1 MYFGKKG
8 FKCFE
13 IKGKITIFALQ
24 ISRNEEV
31 FVHIGVYR
39 SVDDWVCSRV

>member
-39 SVDDWVCSRV
+39 SVDDWVGSRV